1 MIDGIFCSLVS
12 NDPVMKIYV
21 LHSITSVLFIYS
33 VPCFF
38 TQLLEILRS
47 NYLIQI

>member
-21 LHSITSVLFIYS
+21 LHSVTSVFFISS
-33 VPCFF
+33 VCCFF

-47 NYLIQI
+47 NCL